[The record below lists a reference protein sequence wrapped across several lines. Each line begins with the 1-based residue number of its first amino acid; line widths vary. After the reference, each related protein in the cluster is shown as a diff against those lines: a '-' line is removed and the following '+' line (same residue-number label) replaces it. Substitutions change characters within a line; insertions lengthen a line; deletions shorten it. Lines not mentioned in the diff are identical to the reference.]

1 MKHILLPLFLSVFVF
16 AQDPAPTDSTPVEP
30 ADPTL
35 SVKESALEKIFASM
49 GAAEFPAALE
59 EAKKA
64 GIHEQ
69 VILEASFLHYVDL
82 RDDTALAALAPDFV
96 KRRDTFDPDNS
107 EVFSIKEDWLAV
119 VHYTQSL
126 AALQKGDQAGF
137 KKHITE
143 AFWLSPRQAQ
153 AFAPHI
159 NRLRQDQAMA
169 AITLDPNRSI
179 QPQDGG
185 PRTTLGQLMNE
196 KKATVL
202 HFWSPMS
209 QEVQLNLPDFIRTTQ
224 SCNDQNIAVIS
235 VLVGQYPTIKE
246 DAEVIRK
253 EDAGEAKCTWISD
266 SNKGSLSNSLR
277 IADIPTMVIVS
288 PEGKILFN
296 GHPSDKKFWIEIKKI
311 APEFKRPNNLKK
323 NPAAE

>member
-1 MKHILLPLFLSVFVF
+1 MKHIFIPLLLSASIF
-16 AQDPAPTDSTPVEP
+16 AQDLFPVEAA
-30 ADPTL
+30 ADT
-35 SVKESALEKIFASM
+35 SVDPVASPKEAALEKIFASM
-49 GAAEFPAALE
+49 GAAEFPAAVE
-59 EAKKA
+59 EAKKS

-69 VILEASFLHYVDL
+69 VILEARFLHYVDL
-82 RDDTALAALAPDFV
+82 RDDTALAALAPEFV
-96 KRRDTFDPDNS
+96 KRRNTFDPDNS

-126 AALQKGDQAGF
+126 EALQKGDQAEF
-137 KKHITE
+137 KTHITE

-169 AITLDPNRSI
+169 AITLDPNRPL

-185 PRTTLGQLMNE
+185 PGTTLGQLMKE

-209 QEVQLNLPDFIRTTQ
+209 QEVQLNLPDFIQTTK
-224 SCNDQNIAVIS
+224 SCNEQNIAVIS
-235 VLVGQYPTIKE
+235 VLVGEYPTIKE
-246 DAEVIRK
+246 DAELIRK
-253 EDAGEAKCTWISD
+253 EDAGEALCTWISD
-266 SNKGSLSNSLR
+266 SNKGSLSNTLR

-296 GHPSDKKFWIEIKKI
+296 GHPSDKKFWSEIKMV

-323 NPAAE
+323 DPEAE